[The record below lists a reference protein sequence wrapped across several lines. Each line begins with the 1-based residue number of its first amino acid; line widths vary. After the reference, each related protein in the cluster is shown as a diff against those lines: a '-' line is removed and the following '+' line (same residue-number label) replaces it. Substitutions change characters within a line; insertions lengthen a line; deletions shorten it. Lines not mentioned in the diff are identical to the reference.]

1 MIVTERKTDVFNQ
14 RAGGKG
20 ETIME
25 HIVDE
30 KLYGGKIITYARVIL
45 KPGCSLGLH
54 KHVGTSETMYLLQG
68 TGLYN
73 YNGKESTL
81 HAGDVTFCPEN
92 ESHSIENIGNDDLM
106 IMALIVKENE
116 D

>member
-54 KHVGTSETMYLLQG
+54 KHVGTSETMTCYRAPDFITITARKARCTQA
-68 TGLYN
+68 T
-73 YNGKESTL
+73 
-81 HAGDVTFCPEN
+81 
-92 ESHSIENIGNDDLM
+92 
-106 IMALIVKENE
+106 
-116 D
+116 

>member
-1 MIVTERKTDVFNQ
+1 
-14 RAGGKG
+14 
-20 ETIME
+20 ME

-92 ESHSIENIGNDDLM
+92 ESHSIETSATTTLM
-106 IMALIVKENE
+106 IMALIVNTKEE
-116 D
+116 

>member
-68 TGLYN
+68 KRKPQHRKHRQRRPDDHGAHRQHKRRITGRTIKN
-73 YNGKESTL
+73 NTQN
-81 HAGDVTFCPEN
+81 ACCFFV
-92 ESHSIENIGNDDLM
+92 
-106 IMALIVKENE
+106 A
-116 D
+116 